1 MKGTHLPGYH
11 TAMLMAQKAGG
22 AIDATFILLAQDE
35 RKRKKA
41 GTAYAIPAFA
51 ARAKGTCKFDR

>member
-1 MKGTHLPGYH
+1 
-11 TAMLMAQKAGG
+11 MLMAQKAGG